1 VELDDMIAKMEEVE
15 LAEDEALPNL
25 KEEFD
30 DGGLGDLQDD
40 FILLAMMGEGGD
52 GASSSAFA
60 ERKEFPPIR
69 LRYDDAEV
77 EDQLAGLE
85 DIAEEEAI
93 EEEEEEIGQGGAVY
107 NLNAVDPDS
116 LKPPG
121 GFNTRNL

>member
-1 VELDDMIAKMEEVE
+1 M
-15 LAEDEALPNL
+15 
-25 KEEFD
+25 
-30 DGGLGDLQDD
+30 QDD